1 MRGMTPHFPTADVDP
16 EDVDRLIAQA
26 LDEDLTYGPDI
37 TSRATVPAEHRSSA
51 RIVSRRPGTI
61 AGLFVV
67 DRVLRQVATSDFR
80 VEEVAPDGTRVGPGD
95 VVARIEAGTRDLLT
109 AERTLLN
116 LLTHLSGI
124 ASATAQWVDAV
135 EGTGARIRDSRKT
148 IPGLR
153 NLQKY
158 AVTCGGGVNHRNGL
172 GDEALIKDNH
182 VAAAGGVVPALERVR
197 RAYPELK
204 CEIEVD
210 DLTQLDQV
218 LEMKPELVMLDN
230 FEVWQ
235 TQIAVQRRAQVSP
248 ATQLESS
255 GGLTLDVA
263 REYAS
268 CGVDFLAVGALTHSS
283 GVLDLGLDF

>member
-1 MRGMTPHFPTADVDP
+1 M
-16 EDVDRLIAQA
+16 
-26 LDEDLTYGPDI
+26 LDEQITRGLIRTALQEDLAYGPDV
-37 TSRATVPAEHRSSA
+37 TSLATVGPAQRSRATVT
-51 RIVSRRPGTI
+51 SRVDGVIAAGDAIRWTLEEVIADEFEVEILVADGGRVAPGT
-61 AGLFVV
+61 
-67 DRVLRQVATSDFR
+67 
-80 VEEVAPDGTRVGPGD
+80 
-95 VVARIEAGTRDLLT
+95 VVAEIEAPTRGLLT

-116 LLTHLSGI
+116 IVTHASGI
-124 ASATAQWVDAV
+124 ASATRRWVDAV

-158 AVTCGGGVNHRNGL
+158 AVTCGGSVNHRNGL

>member
-1 MRGMTPHFPTADVDP
+1 MSTPVVELRG
-16 EDVDRLIAQA
+16 
-26 LDEDLTYGPDI
+26 
-37 TSRATVPAEHRSSA
+37 
-51 RIVSRRPGTI
+51 
-61 AGLFVV
+61 
-67 DRVLRQVATSDFR
+67 
-80 VEEVAPDGTRVGPGD
+80 
-95 VVARIEAGTRDLLT
+95 
-109 AERTLLN
+109 
-116 LLTHLSGI
+116 
-124 ASATAQWVDAV
+124 
-135 EGTGARIRDSRKT
+135 
-148 IPGLR
+148 
-153 NLQKY
+153 
-158 AVTCGGGVNHRNGL
+158 
-172 GDEALIKDNH
+172 
-182 VAAAGGVVPALERVR
+182 VR
-197 RAYPELK
+197 HAYPELK